1 MRKSINSVGR
11 LAQTAIH
18 DSLIGQTIEFIWDS
32 LLPWKDD
39 PDRPFAEAEEELNAQ
54 LHNFLQ
60 SRASETFPMVF
71 FQTEQR
77 QDGRRRVDLSAK
89 PTHAVTIEGVM
100 YNRYRPLIVIEGKRL
115 PSPSREREREYVT
128 GGVALSG
135 GIQRFKLGLHGK
147 EHSTAL
153 IVGYVQNG
161 DALHWRSLVNG
172 WIADLAT
179 ERSSEWAKTEILFE
193 VEAQNASART
203 RYSSRHLR
211 TKECKTQFI
220 ELSHFWIRLVD
231 RNRDA
236 G

>member
-1 MRKSINSVGR
+1 MMNSVGR

-39 PDRPFAEAEEELNAQ
+39 PGRPLAEAEEELNAQ

-60 SRASETFPMVF
+60 SQAIEKFPMVF

-77 QDGRRRVDLSAK
+77 QEGRRRVDLSAK
-89 PTHAVTIEGVM
+89 SIRAITIEGVM
-100 YNRYRPLIVIEGKRL
+100 YNRYRPLLVIEGKRL
-115 PSPSREREREYVT
+115 PSPSREREREYVS

-147 EHSTAL
+147 EHSAAL
-153 IVGYVQNG
+153 IVGYVQKG
-161 DALHWRSLVNG
+161 DALQWKSLINA

-179 ERSSEWAKTEILFE
+179 RQSAEWAATEILFE
-193 VEAQNASART
+193 VEAKNASART
-203 RYSSRHLR
+203 RYLSKHSR

-220 ELSHFWIRLVD
+220 EISHFWIQLAD